1 MKPITRST
9 EEVFTKILDER
20 TKDLNTKLD
29 EISSKMNAKP
39 KEEKIEEIIK
49 KMKDKV
55 PERIVKHEEPVKE
68 PVKIEPV
75 KEKLQYEIR
84 WPNIIR
90 INHSSKPTL
99 KLDIEKVKPIEL
111 NAYDTAK
118 LVEMA
123 PIIDGKPDITKISE
137 IDLEDL
143 GKKFRLQK
151 IIFETARDIYDQ
163 MKPTWSGNKEFLLA
177 QLIRIVEQFIASNKI
192 IINPPLFYQEEIRRR
207 ILILLN
213 MSKTVQ
219 HIWEE
224 IRCENTESL
233 EPIFDSDN
241 PIRSTGD
248 MRTWYTGKACAHTK
262 RSHINFCVFDSTWE
276 ASESFELD
284 RNPNISAWVKNDH
297 LGFEVLY
304 VFEGIVHKYRPD
316 FIIRLKTGD
325 YLVLEIKGQDAPKDK
340 TKRNFLDEWV
350 RAVNAHGGFGK
361 WQWAVSKDPADVAGI
376 IEKSVEQ

>member
-1 MKPITRST
+1 
-9 EEVFTKILDER
+9 
-20 TKDLNTKLD
+20 
-29 EISSKMNAKP
+29 
-39 KEEKIEEIIK
+39 
-49 KMKDKV
+49 
-55 PERIVKHEEPVKE
+55 
-68 PVKIEPV
+68 
-75 KEKLQYEIR
+75 
-84 WPNIIR
+84 
-90 INHSSKPTL
+90 
-99 KLDIEKVKPIEL
+99 
-111 NAYDTAK
+111 
-118 LVEMA
+118 
-123 PIIDGKPDITKISE
+123 
-137 IDLEDL
+137 
-143 GKKFRLQK
+143 
-151 IIFETARDIYDQ
+151 

-248 MRTWYTGKACAHTK
+248 MRTWYTGKPCAHTK

-284 RNPNISAWVKNDH
+284 RNSNILAWVKNDH

-340 TKRNFLDEWV
+340 IKRNFLDEWV
-350 RAVNAHGGFGK
+350 RAVNAQGGFGK
-361 WQWAVSKDPADVAGI
+361 WKWAVSKDPADVAEI
-376 IEKSVEQ
+376 IEKAA